1 MTEMAIS
8 GYLGWFFLLLIS
20 YPFAL
25 VVINIVYYEPVRKK
39 ATFWFNIICLLLA
52 TFLLVMHMNIEII
65 YGKELLDA
73 WYSANPDE

>member
-8 GYLGWFFLLLIS
+8 SYLGWLFLLLII

-25 VVINIVYYEPVRKK
+25 VVINIVCYEPSRKK
-39 ATFWFNIICLLLA
+39 ATFGFNIICLLLA
-52 TFLLVMHMNIEII
+52 AFLLAMHMNIEII